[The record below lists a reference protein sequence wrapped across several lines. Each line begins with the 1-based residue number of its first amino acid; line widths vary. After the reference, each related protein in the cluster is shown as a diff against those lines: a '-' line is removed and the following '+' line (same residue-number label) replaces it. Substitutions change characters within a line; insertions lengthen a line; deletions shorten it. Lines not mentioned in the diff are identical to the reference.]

1 MAMRTRNVIII
12 IGINL
17 SMLAGCQNTPPP
29 AIPIP
34 QTSVVPPRTEVGEI
48 TKKTAKEYT
57 VCVWSNAEKMR
68 AGSADSRLVVD
79 TAANS
84 CKKGVQRLQLA
95 LIVDKTDPAFARSY
109 VDTIIENARTEA
121 MVLVLKGN
129 AKDAKD
135 RDAKQR

>member
-1 MAMRTRNVIII
+1 MAMRARNVIII

-34 QTSVVPPRTEVGEI
+34 QVSVPPKTEVGEI

-79 TAANS
+79 TALNS

-95 LIVDKTDPAFARSY
+95 LVVDKTDPAFARSY